1 MNELRRQ
8 DAVPLY
14 HQLFL
19 ALRDEIVS
27 GGRPDGAAV
36 PTEHA
41 LSARFGV
48 SRITAKRALDE
59 LAEHGL
65 VERRRRIGTR
75 VTYKAALPPIE
86 ANIDQAVESLLAFG
100 RNTEVRVSELGLVEA
115 DEAVAKALQVAP
127 GQQVLRAVRIRLH
140 DRLPLGRITSFTAA
154 ALAPLLTRRALT
166 RTPML
171 ELLRSSGSRI
181 GSGRQTVSAL
191 SADPDLA
198 AALDLELRAAVLRIE
213 RQMFDVSGRPLL
225 LTVAHYRADR
235 YHLSVD
241 LQGGPRPEPG

>member
-1 MNELRRQ
+1 MGELRRQ

-19 ALRDEIVS
+19 SLRDEIVS
-27 GGRPDGAAV
+27 GARPDGTAV

-41 LSARFGV
+41 LSERFGV

-100 RNTEVRVSELGLVEA
+100 RNTGVRVSELELAPA
-115 DEAVAKALQVAP
+115 DDAVAEALQVAA
-127 GQQVLRAVRIRLH
+127 GTKVLRAVRIRSRDL
-140 DRLPLGRITSFTAA
+140 LPLGRITSFTPAD
-154 ALAPLLTRRALT
+154 LAPVLTRRALT

-171 ELLRSSGSRI
+171 ELLRASGARI
-181 GSGRQTVSAL
+181 GSGRQTISAL
-191 SADPDLA
+191 SADPELA
-198 AALDLELRAAVLRIE
+198 AALELEPRAAVLRID
-213 RQMFDVSGRPLL
+213 RQVFDVSGRPLL
-225 LTVAHYRADR
+225 LTIAHYRAAR
-235 YHLSVD
+235 YRLRVD
-241 LQGGPRPEPG
+241 LQGGARPEPG